1 MSSPA
6 TAGATGATTP
16 VTGWTAL
23 VPLVAA
29 VAIFSENRAVA
40 GITNDALIAVAMINF
55 FIF

>member
-1 MSSPA
+1 
-6 TAGATGATTP
+6 
-16 VTGWTAL
+16 L